1 MVLDKRPKTDCYF
14 QKYKFCERTF
24 ELKQDMETHLR
35 IDHFGEDVYQCDDC
49 LRMFK
54 SKKSLWKHRSRENR
68 GQTWRCTACGK
79 ILKRKENL
87 KKHMKFHATVPKM
100 NKPSD
105 QVSRVEQLRRMREIL
120 MQFHEN
126 ISCLTERDKVKMFQ
140 SLVRKNPEVL
150 ETYKQ
155 NPLNEEDVTDMVKDA
170 NLSDRQVLK
179 ILTIIRRKWGKSKVT
194 ANIRTLLRERKQL
207 VSHLFT
213 VELLDKMDPVHFT
226 SKTNAPLTRY
236 LSLFKIV
243 I

>member
-1 MVLDKRPKTDCYF
+1 MVLDERPKTNCYL
-14 QKYKFCERTF
+14 QKCTFCERTF
-24 ELKQDMETHLR
+24 EHKQGMETHLR

-49 LRMFK
+49 RRMFK
-54 SKKSLWKHRSRENR
+54 SKKSLWQHRSREHR
-68 GQTWRCTACGK
+68 GQIWRCTACGK

-87 KKHMKFHATVPKM
+87 VKHMKIHSTVPKM
-100 NKPSD
+100 NKPSE
-105 QVSRVEQLRRMREIL
+105 QVSRVEQLRRMQTIL
-120 MQFHEN
+120 MQFNEN

-140 SLVRKNPEVL
+140 SLVSKNPEVL
-150 ETYKQ
+150 EKYEQ

-194 ANIRTLLRERKQL
+194 ANIRTSLRERKQL

-226 SKTNAPLTRY
+226 SKTNATLTRY
-236 LSLFKIV
+236 LSIFKIV

>member
-1 MVLDKRPKTDCYF
+1 M
-14 QKYKFCERTF
+14 
-24 ELKQDMETHLR
+24 
-35 IDHFGEDVYQCDDC
+35 
-49 LRMFK
+49 
-54 SKKSLWKHRSRENR
+54 
-68 GQTWRCTACGK
+68 
-79 ILKRKENL
+79 KRKENL
-87 KKHMKFHATVPKM
+87 KKHMKIHATVPKT

-120 MQFHEN
+120 MQFYEN

-140 SLVRKNPEVL
+140 SLVSKNPEVL